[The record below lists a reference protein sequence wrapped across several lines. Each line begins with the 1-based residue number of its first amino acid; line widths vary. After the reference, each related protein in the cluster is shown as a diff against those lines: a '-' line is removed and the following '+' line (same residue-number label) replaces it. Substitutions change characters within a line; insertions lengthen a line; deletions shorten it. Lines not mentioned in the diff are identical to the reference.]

1 LLSDLKIV
9 VIFLIYVYT
18 LILRYPKIIKLITF
32 SLRKSPVMKR
42 LDIIIP
48 HERLSEVNNIL
59 HKHKVGGIT
68 FYDIKGRGRAKQ
80 EPVAV
85 GRGVMRYVP
94 EFGSRTKI
102 EVLVTDS
109 LSNQII
115 DDLLKEISTGSSSDG
130 KIFVYDVAEA
140 YDIGS
145 KESSDIAL

>member
-1 LLSDLKIV
+1 
-9 VIFLIYVYT
+9 
-18 LILRYPKIIKLITF
+18 
-32 SLRKSPVMKR
+32 MKR

-80 EPVAV
+80 EPIAV

-109 LSNQII
+109 LSKQII
-115 DDLLKEISTGSSSDG
+115 VDLLKEISTGSSSDG

>member
-1 LLSDLKIV
+1 V
-9 VIFLIYVYT
+9 
-18 LILRYPKIIKLITF
+18 
-32 SLRKSPVMKR
+32 KR

-48 HERLSEVNNIL
+48 HERLSEVNDIL

-102 EVLVTDS
+102 EVLVKDS
-109 LSNQII
+109 LAKEII
-115 DDLLKEISTGSSSDG
+115 DDLLKNISTGSTSDG

-145 KESSDIAL
+145 KESGDSAL